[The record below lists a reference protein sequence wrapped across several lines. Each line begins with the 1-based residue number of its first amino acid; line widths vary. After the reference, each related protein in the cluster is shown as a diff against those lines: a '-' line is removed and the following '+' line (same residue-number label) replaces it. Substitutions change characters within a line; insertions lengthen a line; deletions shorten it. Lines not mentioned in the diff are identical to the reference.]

1 VHPVSACLQLNGH
14 HSCGYNDIIPETKN
28 EYDIETMVGS
38 WFMMFNATFNNI
50 SESNIR
56 FPIRAIGVD

>member
-1 VHPVSACLQLNGH
+1 MHPVSACLQLNGH

-50 SESNIR
+50 SVISWQSVLMKVQE
-56 FPIRAIGVD
+56 